1 MHPYM
6 FVSKLS
12 FIFCPITVV
21 GIVLFVFWAVKSLK
35 GPQLKKLSIWL
46 VAIGIVGAVV
56 SGGCSKRFGHKG
68 KAMQG
73 HQMQVQ
79 EVLGEHG
86 VEFSEEEW
94 ADIHEEVKAKMKES
108 WSKKKY

>member
-1 MHPYM
+1 M
-6 FVSKLS
+6 FAKSLHCLS
-12 FIFCPITVV
+12 GLLLAVGVVLFIIWAAKNLKPAQLKNLSMWLVIIGVV
-21 GIVLFVFWAVKSLK
+21 GV
-35 GPQLKKLSIWL
+35 
-46 VAIGIVGAVV
+46 VV
-56 SGGCSKRFGHKG
+56 SAGCNKRFGYKG

-94 ADIHEEVKAKMKES
+94 TRINEEIKAKAKES